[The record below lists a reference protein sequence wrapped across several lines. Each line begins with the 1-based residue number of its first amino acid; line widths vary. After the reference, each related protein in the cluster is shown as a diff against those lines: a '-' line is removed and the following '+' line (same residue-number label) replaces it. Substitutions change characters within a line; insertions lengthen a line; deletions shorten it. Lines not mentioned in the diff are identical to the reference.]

1 MNFTTGRT
9 YRFKLRN
16 KHAVFLGTALSSD
29 FRRVYLR
36 RVGKVD
42 LFRHPTGGW
51 LESFTLRQAEDY
63 EITEVRA

>member
-1 MNFTTGRT
+1 MDFITGRT
-9 YRFKLRN
+9 YRFKLCN
-16 KHAVFLGTALSSD
+16 KHAIFLGTALSSD

-63 EITEVRA
+63 EITEV

>member
-36 RVGKVD
+36 RVGKVN
-42 LFRHPTGGW
+42 LFRHPTFGW
-51 LESFTLRQAEDY
+51 LESFTQRQIEDY
-63 EITEVRA
+63 EITEV

>member
-1 MNFTTGRT
+1 MDFTIGRT

-16 KHAVFLGTALSSD
+16 KHAKFLGTVLSSD

-36 RVGKVD
+36 RVGKVN
-42 LFRHPTGGW
+42 LFRHPTEGW